1 MLIKVRVTLDVV
13 APPPPPPPPEPK
25 TPPPPPEPKPLPL
38 GRSMACCSAFCTIRS
53 THPRRPSA
61 PRENIYSNK
70 RKN

>member
-1 MLIKVRVTLDVV
+1 
-13 APPPPPPPPEPK
+13 
-25 TPPPPPEPKPLPL
+25 
-38 GRSMACCSAFCTIRS
+38 MACCSAFCTIRS